1 MTEYCRIQENL
12 RLTCDGHFDVMYE
25 SLRACDVLSM
35 YACGL
40 KFELF
45 MYVGMLVITCD

>member
-1 MTEYCRIQENL
+1 MIQHNIMMSKACFLFTNL
-12 RLTCDGHFDVMYE
+12 LCMRAM
-25 SLRACDVLSM
+25 RACDVLSM